1 LSRNLML
8 AHDLG
13 TSGNKA
19 TLFDPEG
26 KMLASKTISYPSEYS
41 NQNWAE
47 QNPELWWQAVCDSTK
62 SILEEHRAEDIKVV
76 SFSGQMMGCLLVD
89 KHGVPLRNHM
99 MYSDQRAQRQTEQLI
114 DRVGFERVFEITGHR
129 ASSSYSIAKLMWVR
143 DNEQHIFADA
153 YKMLHA
159 KDYMNFLLTGNM
171 VTEYNDA
178 SGTNALD
185 LQKLQWSDVM
195 IEAAQINESLLPP
208 LVASSDVIGEVTDK
222 AAQQTGL
229 KAGTLVVAG
238 AGDGGCATIGIGCV
252 RPGITYN
259 YIGSSSWISTTTTE
273 VLPDPSMMN
282 FTWAHPIKGYMQPC
296 GTSQTAGASFDWFVN
311 SLGKYETQL
320 GLKQKLSGYDMLDEL
335 AASAP
340 VGANGVVFLP
350 YLMGE
355 RSPRWN
361 PEAKGGFLG
370 LSLATTKAD
379 MVRAVLEGVSM
390 NLSVILR
397 QMRKYVD
404 IPEIRLFGGGA
415 KGVNWRRIFAD
426 VYGVPVTVPSHL
438 VEVTSMGA
446 AVIGGVG
453 SGILSSF
460 DCVEDFLA
468 FSDPINPIA
477 EHTDFYDTKVSQFD
491 EIYTMMVPMFG
502 KLL

>member
-1 LSRNLML
+1 MSRNLLL

-26 KMLASKTISYPSEYS
+26 KMLASKTILYTSEYS

-47 QNPELWWQAVCDSTK
+47 QDPSLWWQAVCDSTQ
-62 SILEEHRAEDIKVV
+62 SILQEFDANDIKVV

-89 KHGVPLRNHM
+89 KDGVPLRNHM
-99 MYSDQRAQRQTEQLI
+99 MYSDQRAVTQTEQLI
-114 DRVGFERVFEITGHR
+114 ERVGFERMFEITGHR
-129 ASSSYSIAKLMWVR
+129 ASPSYAIAKLMWIR
-143 DNEQHIFADA
+143 DHEAHIFADG

-159 KDYMNFLLTGNM
+159 KDYMNFLLTGRM

-185 LQKLQWSDVM
+185 LRKLQWSDEV
-195 IEAAQINESLLPP
+195 IEAAQIDPSLLPP
-208 LVASSDVIGEVTDK
+208 LVSSSDVIGEVTK
-222 AAQQTGL
+222 EAARQTGL
-229 KAGTLVVAG
+229 KAGTPVVAG

-273 VLPDPSMMN
+273 VLPDPTMMN
-282 FTWAHPIKGYMQPC
+282 FTWAHPITGYLQPC
-296 GTSQTAGASFDWFVN
+296 GTSQTAGASFEW
-311 SLGKYETQL
+311 
-320 GLKQKLSGYDMLDEL
+320 LKQELGAWESHQALDLGGSSYDLLDAL
-335 AASAP
+335 AGTSP
-340 VGANGVVFLP
+340 VGANGVFFLP
-350 YLMGE
+350 YLLGE

-361 PEAKGGFLG
+361 PDAKGAFLG

-390 NLSVILR
+390 NLSLILQ
-397 QMRKYVD
+397 QMRQHVD
-404 IPEIRLFGGGA
+404 IPQMRLFGGGA
-415 KGVNWRRIFAD
+415 KGANWRRIFAD
-426 VYGVPVTVPSHL
+426 VYGVPVSVPAHM

-453 SGILSSF
+453 AGILPSF
-460 DCVEDFLA
+460 DSVENFLT

-477 EHTDFYDTKVSQFD
+477 EHTSFYDEQVARFD
-491 EIYTMMVPMFG
+491 RIYHEIEPMFG
-502 KLL
+502 RLF